1 VEGGSLSPWLSS
13 LLQKRKVKII
23 TKKST
28 LSFCAVGSEKE
39 RTKLFPLDSTPPPF
53 LFRSQLHVSFWLYF
67 DSFMYVRT
75 YKVLVVVVVGGRRSQ
90 SSSSFLFWLF
100 LICWERERERQC
112 RKCATRGDISQ
123 EVGTR
128 GILSA
133 MRTARY
139 VQHSADFL
147 SNK

>member
-1 VEGGSLSPWLSS
+1 MEGGSLSPWLSS
-13 LLQKRKVKII
+13 LLQKEKVKII

-28 LSFCAVGSEKE
+28 LSFCAVENKTSPV
-39 RTKLFPLDSTPPPF
+39 RFYPSAF

-67 DSFMYVRT
+67 DSLMYVRT
-75 YKVLVVVVVGGRRSQ
+75 YVQGSCSC
-90 SSSSFLFWLF
+90 SSRGCDAARVQVPSCFGCSLYL
-100 LICWERERERQC
+100 LGERERQC
-112 RKCATRGDISQ
+112 RKSATRGDISQ

-128 GILSA
+128 GIVSA

-139 VQHSADFL
+139 VQDSADFL